1 LKIIF
6 YDHYTEERLEGK
18 IKESE
23 ERVTTMV
30 GNSMSILKLELKV
43 EGQDR
48 LLRDREKGPSGA

>member
-30 GNSMSILKLELKV
+30 ENSMSVLKLELKV
-43 EGQDR
+43 ESKER
-48 LLRDREKGPSGA
+48 LLSDR